1 VAAIEL
7 VGEAGNDIAD
17 ELHYLAGRQTQQDL
31 RNHLP
36 RVLGVTTRAANRR
49 GNTIARCGQYVVT

>member
-17 ELHYLAGRQTQQDL
+17 ELHYLAGRQTS
-31 RNHLP
+31 R
-36 RVLGVTTRAANRR
+36 TSE
-49 GNTIARCGQYVVT
+49 TISHVSWA